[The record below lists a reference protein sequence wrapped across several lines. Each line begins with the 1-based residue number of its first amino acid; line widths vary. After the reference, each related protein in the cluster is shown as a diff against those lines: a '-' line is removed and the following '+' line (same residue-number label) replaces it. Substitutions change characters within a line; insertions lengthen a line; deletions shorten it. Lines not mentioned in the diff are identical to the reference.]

1 LIRKEEKM
9 NQKTIGIGYFEEIKT
24 VFSLAEKNL
33 EQEYPNVMKSL
44 QNADYA
50 MYQKLAPYLFYYF
63 LPRQDNLV
71 YPLTASEKHFEL
83 VKETLNA
90 KGEEPTWS

>member
-1 LIRKEEKM
+1 MK
-9 NQKTIGIGYFEEIKT
+9 QKSIGIGYFEEIKT
-24 VFSLAEKNL
+24 VFSLTEESLEK
-33 EQEYPNVMKSL
+33 EYPNVRETL
-44 QNADYA
+44 QNADYT
-50 MYQKLAPYLFYYF
+50 MYQRIAPYLFYYF

-90 KGEEPTWS
+90 KGEETTWS